1 MPTVLL
7 NFNPNQLKKMN
18 EQDQHKGSIVIG
30 EGVTV
35 TGSFVVPGRAVIN
48 GSLQGELQAD
58 DLLVG
63 ARGKLVGNVK
73 VRKADIYGETHDTLQ
88 ASEHLLIRST
98 GRISGKATYGEIE
111 IERGGLVQGSVLPEG
126 TPVTAPVIAPK
137 FQASPVDNM
146 QNNDAEKPSA

>member
-1 MPTVLL
+1 
-7 NFNPNQLKKMN
+7 MN

-126 TPVTAPVIAPK
+126 APVTAPVIAPK
-137 FQASPVDNM
+137 FQAGPSTPAVSGNS
-146 QNNDAEKPSA
+146 EKPSA

>member
-1 MPTVLL
+1 
-7 NFNPNQLKKMN
+7 MN

-73 VRKADIYGETHDTLQ
+73 VRKADIYGETHDTLH

-126 TPVTAPVIAPK
+126 APVTAPVIAPK
-137 FQASPVDNM
+137 FQAGPSMSASNPNTD
-146 QNNDAEKPSA
+146 KPSV

>member
-1 MPTVLL
+1 
-7 NFNPNQLKKMN
+7 MN

-111 IERGGLVQGSVLPEG
+111 IERGGLVQGSVVPEG
-126 TPVTAPVIAPK
+126 SPVAAPVIAPK
-137 FQASPVDNM
+137 FQAPVGVAPS
-146 QNNDAEKPSA
+146 QNNTDKPSV

>member
-1 MPTVLL
+1 
-7 NFNPNQLKKMN
+7 MN

-73 VRKADIYGETHDTLQ
+73 VCKADIYGETHDTLQ

-126 TPVTAPVIAPK
+126 APVTAPVIAPK
-137 FQASPVDNM
+137 FQAGPSSSAANPSAD
-146 QNNDAEKPSA
+146 KPSV

>member
-1 MPTVLL
+1 
-7 NFNPNQLKKMN
+7 MN

-126 TPVTAPVIAPK
+126 APVTAPVIAPK
-137 FQASPVDNM
+137 FQASPSAPAANTNSD
-146 QNNDAEKPSA
+146 KPSA

>member
-1 MPTVLL
+1 
-7 NFNPNQLKKMN
+7 MN

-126 TPVTAPVIAPK
+126 APVTAPVIAPK
-137 FQASPVDNM
+137 FQAGPSTSAV
-146 QNNDAEKPSA
+146 NNNAEKPSA

>member
-1 MPTVLL
+1 
-7 NFNPNQLKKMN
+7 MN

-126 TPVTAPVIAPK
+126 APVTAPVIAPK
-137 FQASPVDNM
+137 FQAGPSTPASNPNAD
-146 QNNDAEKPSA
+146 KPSV

>member
-1 MPTVLL
+1 
-7 NFNPNQLKKMN
+7 MN

-73 VRKADIYGETHDTLQ
+73 VRKDDIYGETHDTLQ

-126 TPVTAPVIAPK
+126 APVTAPVIAPK
-137 FQASPVDNM
+137 FQAGPSTSAV
-146 QNNDAEKPSA
+146 NNNNAEKPSA

>member
-1 MPTVLL
+1 MSAVFF
-7 NFNPNQLKKMN
+7 NFNPNQFKKMN

-126 TPVTAPVIAPK
+126 APVTAPVIAPK
-137 FQASPVDNM
+137 FQAGPSTSAV
-146 QNNDAEKPSA
+146 NNNAEKPSA

>member
-1 MPTVLL
+1 
-7 NFNPNQLKKMN
+7 MN

-126 TPVTAPVIAPK
+126 APVTAPVIAPK
-137 FQASPVDNM
+137 FQASPATPAGNTTPD
-146 QNNDAEKPSA
+146 KPSV

>member
-1 MPTVLL
+1 
-7 NFNPNQLKKMN
+7 MN

-88 ASEHLLIRST
+88 ASEHLLIRSS

-111 IERGGLVQGSVLPEG
+111 IERGGQVQGSVLPEG
-126 TPVTAPVIAPK
+126 TPVAVPVIAPK
-137 FQASPVDNM
+137 FQVNASTPAV
-146 QNNDAEKPSA
+146 QANNAEKPSA

>member
-1 MPTVLL
+1 
-7 NFNPNQLKKMN
+7 MN

-126 TPVTAPVIAPK
+126 APVSAPVIAPK
-137 FQASPVDNM
+137 FQANVPAASAGNSDN
-146 QNNDAEKPSA
+146 NKPSV

>member
-1 MPTVLL
+1 
-7 NFNPNQLKKMN
+7 MN

-126 TPVTAPVIAPK
+126 TPVAAPVIAPK
-137 FQASPVDNM
+137 FQASAPTAPM
-146 QNNDAEKPSA
+146 QANNGEKPSA

>member
-1 MPTVLL
+1 
-7 NFNPNQLKKMN
+7 MN

-126 TPVTAPVIAPK
+126 APVTAPVIAPK
-137 FQASPVDNM
+137 FQAGPSMSASNPNTD
-146 QNNDAEKPSA
+146 KPSV

>member
-1 MPTVLL
+1 
-7 NFNPNQLKKMN
+7 MN

-126 TPVTAPVIAPK
+126 APVTAPVIAPK
-137 FQASPVDNM
+137 FQAGPSTPAPNPNAD
-146 QNNDAEKPSA
+146 KPSV

>member
-1 MPTVLL
+1 
-7 NFNPNQLKKMN
+7 MN

-126 TPVTAPVIAPK
+126 APVTAPVIAPK
-137 FQASPVDNM
+137 FQAGPSASAV
-146 QNNDAEKPSA
+146 NNTEKPSA

>member
-1 MPTVLL
+1 
-7 NFNPNQLKKMN
+7 MN

-73 VRKADIYGETHDTLQ
+73 VRKAVIYGETHDTLQ

-126 TPVTAPVIAPK
+126 APVTAPVITPK
-137 FQASPVDNM
+137 FQAGPLASASTSNSD
-146 QNNDAEKPSA
+146 KPTV

>member
-1 MPTVLL
+1 
-7 NFNPNQLKKMN
+7 MN

-126 TPVTAPVIAPK
+126 APVTAPLIAPK
-137 FQASPVDNM
+137 FQAGPSTPASNPNAD
-146 QNNDAEKPSA
+146 KPSV

>member
-1 MPTVLL
+1 
-7 NFNPNQLKKMN
+7 MN

-126 TPVTAPVIAPK
+126 APVTAPVVAPK
-137 FQASPVDNM
+137 FQAGPSTSAV
-146 QNNDAEKPSA
+146 NNNNNAEKPSA

>member
-1 MPTVLL
+1 
-7 NFNPNQLKKMN
+7 MN

-126 TPVTAPVIAPK
+126 TPVTAPVITPK
-137 FQASPVDNM
+137 FQANPAAPNV
-146 QNNDAEKPSA
+146 QNNDAERPSA

>member
-1 MPTVLL
+1 
-7 NFNPNQLKKMN
+7 MN

-73 VRKADIYGETHDTLQ
+73 VRKADIYGETHDNLQ

-98 GRISGKATYGEIE
+98 GRISGKASYGEIE

-126 TPVTAPVIAPK
+126 NPVAAPVIAPK
-137 FQASPVDNM
+137 FQANTTTTSASPDSN
-146 QNNDAEKPSA
+146 AEKPSA

>member
-1 MPTVLL
+1 
-7 NFNPNQLKKMN
+7 MN

-98 GRISGKATYGEIE
+98 GRISGKASYGEIE

-126 TPVTAPVIAPK
+126 APVTAPVIAPK
-137 FQASPVDNM
+137 FQAGPSTSTV
-146 QNNDAEKPSA
+146 NNTEKPSA

>member
-1 MPTVLL
+1 
-7 NFNPNQLKKMN
+7 MN

-126 TPVTAPVIAPK
+126 APVTAPVIAPK
-137 FQASPVDNM
+137 FQATPPAPVTNS
-146 QNNDAEKPSA
+146 NSEKPSA

>member
-1 MPTVLL
+1 
-7 NFNPNQLKKMN
+7 MN

-111 IERGGLVQGSVLPEG
+111 IERGGLVQGTVLPEG
-126 TPVTAPVIAPK
+126 APVTAPVIATK
-137 FQASPVDNM
+137 FQAGPSMSSSNPNAD
-146 QNNDAEKPSA
+146 KPSV

>member
-1 MPTVLL
+1 
-7 NFNPNQLKKMN
+7 MN

-126 TPVTAPVIAPK
+126 APVTAPVIAPK
-137 FQASPVDNM
+137 FQAGPSTPAVNA
-146 QNNDAEKPSA
+146 NSEKPSV

>member
-1 MPTVLL
+1 
-7 NFNPNQLKKMN
+7 
-18 EQDQHKGSIVIG
+18 
-30 EGVTV
+30 
-35 TGSFVVPGRAVIN
+35 VPGRAVIN

-126 TPVTAPVIAPK
+126 APVTAPVIAPK
-137 FQASPVDNM
+137 FQAGPSTSASNPNAD
-146 QNNDAEKPSA
+146 KPSV